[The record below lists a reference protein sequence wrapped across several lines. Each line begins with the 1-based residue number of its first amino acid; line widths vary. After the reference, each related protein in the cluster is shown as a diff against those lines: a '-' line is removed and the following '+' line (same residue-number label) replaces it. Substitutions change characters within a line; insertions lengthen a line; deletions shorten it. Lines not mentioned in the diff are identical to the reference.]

1 MFNHKVRTGLVRNT
15 AQMFLGQGLRF
26 VIRAFYFVEI
36 ARSLGARNYGAFIG
50 VVALVGIAS
59 PFGDLG
65 SNGLLVKNVS
75 RDKSLF
81 ATYWGRGL
89 VATFGSSSAF
99 IVVVWLISAFVLP
112 PSIPRSLVVLVA
124 VADLLGLNLI
134 ELSGQAFLAFDR
146 LNWTATIN
154 VLISAIRLLG
164 AIALIAIHPHP
175 SPLQW
180 GYIYFF
186 STISVATMA
195 VLLVWSKL
203 GSPMFTRHCWLAE
216 FREGLYFSISQS
228 AQTLYDDIDKT
239 MLARLGSLEAT
250 GIYGAAYR
258 LVDVSFVPV
267 SALLQAS
274 YSNFFRTGAQGI
286 ASCFKYAKPLLRWAL
301 GYAVLIGAAL
311 LLFAGVVPSILG
323 SEYTSTAEA
332 LRWLAVLPMMKVLS
346 YFFSNTLTGAG
357 HQGTRTCVQIAVALF
372 NVLINFWLIPLYS
385 WRGAAWSSI
394 ASDALLAL
402 GSSVAVFLIARHEKA
417 RVIDVRAVLV

>member
-1 MFNHKVRTGLVRNT
+1 MFKFKSKTDLARDTM
-15 AQMFLGQGLRF
+15 QMFLGQGLRF

-36 ARSLGARNYGAFIG
+36 ARSLGAKNYGAFIG

-59 PFGDLG
+59 PFANLG
-65 SNGLLVKNVS
+65 SDGLLVKNVS
-75 RDKSLF
+75 RDKGLF

-89 VATFGSSSAF
+89 SATFGCSLVLMVVVCFISAF
-99 IVVVWLISAFVLP
+99 ILP
-112 PSIPRSLVVLVA
+112 PSIPRLLVVLVA
-124 VADLLGLNLI
+124 ISDLLGLSLI

-154 VLISAIRLLG
+154 VLISAVRLLG
-164 AIALIAIHPHP
+164 ATALIAIHPHP

-186 STISVATMA
+186 STISVATAA
-195 VLLVWSKL
+195 VLLVWFKL
-203 GSPMFTRHCWLAE
+203 GPPLFTRHRWLAE
-216 FREGLYFSISQS
+216 FREGLYFSTSQS

-258 LVDVSFVPV
+258 LIDVAFVPV

-274 YSNFFRTGAQGI
+274 YSNFFRTGAHGI
-286 ASCFKYAKPLLRWAL
+286 ASCFKYARPLLLWAL
-301 GYAVLIGAAL
+301 GYAVLIGSAL
-311 LLFAGVVPSILG
+311 LLCAGIIPYILG
-323 SEYTSTAEA
+323 SEYAGTVEA
-332 LRWLAVLPMMKVLS
+332 LRWLAVLPMMKALS

-357 HQGTRTCVQIAVALF
+357 YQGARTCVQVAVALF
-372 NVLINFWLIPLYS
+372 NVLINMWLIPLHS

-402 GSSVAVFLIARHEKA
+402 GCSVAVFLIARHEKA
-417 RVIDVRAVLV
+417 NAKNAKAAVV